1 MDCREWKL
9 FEILEIVLELK
20 KLLIGCILKMK
31 VKSPILSEE
40 IKIGNSYW
48 ILDESGPQL
57 GQRMVK

>member
-40 IKIGNSYW
+40 IKIGNSY
-48 ILDESGPQL
+48 
-57 GQRMVK
+57 